1 MSYNYI
7 PTVGS
12 KGVYKLAAP
21 FDQLLAIGEYYTCKS
36 VRKISEILANNDDPE
51 KLVYTRYA
59 LGQDTYTQHKTEDLE
74 IVYLQSEKG
83 HWLYVPASFIQEFP
97 DPNGVIYR
105 AVGINVLLPAI
116 PVGYQLDQ
124 LKSEIEGTVKAITGL
139 RCTIKQTFTSRP
151 LAVPVDKHEHTQQT
165 RAVERALSPDIHSR
179 YRQLQL
185 QNDILVAKVAA
196 LEAFVKSL
204 TQ

>member
-1 MSYNYI
+1 MSLNYI

-21 FDQLLAIGEYYTCKS
+21 FDQLMAVGEYYICKS

-51 KLVYTRYA
+51 KLVYTRYG
-59 LGQDTYTQHKTEDLE
+59 LDQEIYTQHKTEDME

-105 AVGINVLLPAI
+105 AVGISVLLPAI
-116 PVGYQLDQ
+116 PVSYQLDQ
-124 LKSEIEGTVKAITGL
+124 LKAEITGVVKDITGL

-151 LAVPVDKHEHTQQT
+151 LAVPVDKHEATQQT
-165 RAVERALSPDIHSR
+165 RAIERALSPDIYSR
-179 YRQLQL
+179 YRKLQL
-185 QNDILVAKVAA
+185 ENDILVAKVQA
-196 LEAFVKSL
+196 LEQHIRS
-204 TQ
+204 TM

>member
-1 MSYNYI
+1 MSLNYI

-21 FDQLLAIGEYYTCKS
+21 FDQLMAVGEYYICKS

-51 KLVYTRYA
+51 KLVYTRYG
-59 LGQDTYTQHKTEDLE
+59 LDQEIYTQHKTEDME

-105 AVGINVLLPAI
+105 AVGISVLLPAI
-116 PVGYQLDQ
+116 PVSYQLDQ
-124 LKSEIEGTVKAITGL
+124 LKTEITGVVKDITGL
-139 RCTIKQTFTSRP
+139 RCTIKQTFTSRQ
-151 LAVPVDKHEHTQQT
+151 LAVPVDKHEATQQT
-165 RAVERALSPDIHSR
+165 RAIERALSPDIYSR
-179 YRQLQL
+179 YRKLQL
-185 QNDILVAKVAA
+185 ENDILVAKVQA
-196 LEAFVKSL
+196 LEQHIRS
-204 TQ
+204 TM

>member
-1 MSYNYI
+1 MSLNYI

-21 FDQLLAIGEYYTCKS
+21 FDQLMAVGEYYICKS

-51 KLVYTRYA
+51 KLVYTRYS
-59 LGQDTYTQHKTEDLE
+59 LDQEIYTQHKTEDME

-105 AVGINVLLPAI
+105 AVGISVLLPAI
-116 PVGYQLDQ
+116 PVSYQLDQ
-124 LKSEIEGTVKAITGL
+124 LKTEITGVVKDITGL

-151 LAVPVDKHEHTQQT
+151 LAVPVDKHEATQQT
-165 RAVERALSPDIHSR
+165 RAIERALSPDIYSR
-179 YRQLQL
+179 YRKLQL
-185 QNDILVAKVAA
+185 ENDILVAKVQA
-196 LEAFVKSL
+196 LEQHIRS
-204 TQ
+204 TM

>member
-1 MSYNYI
+1 MSLNYI

-21 FDQLLAIGEYYTCKS
+21 FDQLMAVGEYYICKS

-51 KLVYTRYA
+51 KLVYTRYS
-59 LGQDTYTQHKTEDLE
+59 LDQEIYTQHKTEDME

-105 AVGINVLLPAI
+105 AVGISVLLPAI

-124 LKSEIEGTVKAITGL
+124 LKTEITGMVKDITGL

-151 LAVPVDKHEHTQQT
+151 LAVPVEKHEATQQT
-165 RAVERALSPDIHSR
+165 RAIERALSPDIYSR
-179 YRQLQL
+179 YRKLQL
-185 QNDILVAKVAA
+185 ENDILAAKVQA
-196 LEAFVKSL
+196 LEQHIRS
-204 TQ
+204 TM

>member
-1 MSYNYI
+1 MSLNYI

-21 FDQLLAIGEYYTCKS
+21 FDQLMAVGEYYICKS

-51 KLVYTRYA
+51 KLVYTRYS
-59 LGQDTYTQHKTEDLE
+59 LDQEIYTQHKTEDME

-105 AVGINVLLPAI
+105 AVGISVLLPAI

-124 LKSEIEGTVKAITGL
+124 LKTEITGVVKDITGL

-151 LAVPVDKHEHTQQT
+151 LAVPVDKHEATQQT
-165 RAVERALSPDIHSR
+165 RAIERALSPDIYSR
-179 YRQLQL
+179 YRKLQL
-185 QNDILVAKVAA
+185 ENDILVAKVKA
-196 LEAFVKSL
+196 LEQHIRS
-204 TQ
+204 TT

>member
-1 MSYNYI
+1 MSLNYI

-21 FDQLLAIGEYYTCKS
+21 FDQLMAVGEYYICKS

-51 KLVYTRYA
+51 KLVYTRYS
-59 LGQDTYTQHKTEDLE
+59 LDQEIYTQHKTEDME

-105 AVGINVLLPAI
+105 AVGISVLLPAI
-116 PVGYQLDQ
+116 PVSYQLDQ
-124 LKSEIEGTVKAITGL
+124 LKAEITGVVKDITGL

-151 LAVPVDKHEHTQQT
+151 LAVPVEKHEATQQT
-165 RAVERALSPDIHSR
+165 RVIERALSPDIYSR
-179 YRQLQL
+179 YRKLQL
-185 QNDILVAKVAA
+185 ENDILAAKVQA
-196 LEAFVKSL
+196 LEQHIRS
-204 TQ
+204 TM

>member
-1 MSYNYI
+1 MSLNYI

-21 FDQLLAIGEYYTCKS
+21 FDQLMAVGEYYICKS

-51 KLVYTRYA
+51 KLVYTRYS
-59 LGQDTYTQHKTEDLE
+59 LDQEIYTQHKTEDME

-105 AVGINVLLPAI
+105 AVGISVLLPAI

-124 LKSEIEGTVKAITGL
+124 LKTEITGMVKDITGL

-151 LAVPVDKHEHTQQT
+151 LAVPVEKHEATQQT
-165 RAVERALSPDIHSR
+165 RAIERALSPDIYSR
-179 YRQLQL
+179 YRKLQL
-185 QNDILVAKVAA
+185 ENDILAAKVQA
-196 LEAFVKSL
+196 LEQHIRSMM
-204 TQ
+204 

>member
-1 MSYNYI
+1 MSLNYI

-21 FDQLLAIGEYYTCKS
+21 FDQLMAVGEYYICKS

-51 KLVYTRYA
+51 KLVYTRYS
-59 LGQDTYTQHKTEDLE
+59 LDQEIYTQHKTEDME

-105 AVGINVLLPAI
+105 AVGISVLLPAI

-124 LKSEIEGTVKAITGL
+124 LKTEITGVVKDITGL

-151 LAVPVDKHEHTQQT
+151 LAVPVDKHEATQQT
-165 RAVERALSPDIHSR
+165 RAIERALSPDIYSR
-179 YRQLQL
+179 YRKLQL
-185 QNDILVAKVAA
+185 ENDILVAKVQA
-196 LEAFVKSL
+196 LEQHIRS
-204 TQ
+204 TT

>member
-1 MSYNYI
+1 MSLNYI

-21 FDQLLAIGEYYTCKS
+21 FDQLMAVGEYYICKS

-51 KLVYTRYA
+51 KLVYTRYS
-59 LGQDTYTQHKTEDLE
+59 LDQEIYTQHKTEDME

-105 AVGINVLLPAI
+105 AVGISVLLPAI
-116 PVGYQLDQ
+116 PVSYQLDQ
-124 LKSEIEGTVKAITGL
+124 LKTEITGVVKDITGL

-151 LAVPVDKHEHTQQT
+151 LAVPVEKHEATQQT
-165 RAVERALSPDIHSR
+165 RAIERALSPDIYSR
-179 YRQLQL
+179 YRKLQL
-185 QNDILVAKVAA
+185 ENDILVAKVQA
-196 LEAFVKSL
+196 LEQHIRS
-204 TQ
+204 TM

>member
-1 MSYNYI
+1 MSLNYI

-21 FDQLLAIGEYYTCKS
+21 FDQLMAVGEYYICKS

-51 KLVYTRYA
+51 KLVYTRYS
-59 LGQDTYTQHKTEDLE
+59 LDQEVYTQHKTEDME

-105 AVGINVLLPAI
+105 AVGISVLLPAI
-116 PVGYQLDQ
+116 PVDYQLDQ
-124 LKSEIEGTVKAITGL
+124 LKAEITGVVKDITGL

-151 LAVPVDKHEHTQQT
+151 LAVPVEKHEATQQT
-165 RAVERALSPDIHSR
+165 RAIERALSPDIYSR
-179 YRQLQL
+179 YRKLQL
-185 QNDILVAKVAA
+185 ENDILVAKVQA
-196 LEAFVKSL
+196 LEQHIRS
-204 TQ
+204 TM

>member
-1 MSYNYI
+1 MSLNYI

-21 FDQLLAIGEYYTCKS
+21 FDQLMAVGEYYICKS

-51 KLVYTRYA
+51 KLVYTRYG
-59 LGQDTYTQHKTEDLE
+59 LDQEIYTQHKTEDME

-105 AVGINVLLPAI
+105 AVGISVLLPAI
-116 PVGYQLDQ
+116 PVSYQLDQ
-124 LKSEIEGTVKAITGL
+124 LKTEITGVVKDITGL

-151 LAVPVDKHEHTQQT
+151 LAVPVDKHEATQQT
-165 RAVERALSPDIHSR
+165 RAIERALSPDIYSR
-179 YRQLQL
+179 YRKLQL
-185 QNDILVAKVAA
+185 ENDILVAKVQA
-196 LEAFVKSL
+196 LEQHIRS
-204 TQ
+204 TM

>member
-1 MSYNYI
+1 MSLNYI

-21 FDQLLAIGEYYTCKS
+21 FDQLMAVGEYYICKS

-51 KLVYTRYA
+51 KLVYTRYS
-59 LGQDTYTQHKTEDLE
+59 LDQEIYTQHKTEDME

-105 AVGINVLLPAI
+105 AVGISVLLPAI

-124 LKSEIEGTVKAITGL
+124 LKTEITGVVKDITGL

-151 LAVPVDKHEHTQQT
+151 LAVPVEKHEATQQT
-165 RAVERALSPDIHSR
+165 RAIERALSPDIYSR
-179 YRQLQL
+179 YRKLQL
-185 QNDILVAKVAA
+185 ENDILAAKVQA
-196 LEAFVKSL
+196 LEQHIRS
-204 TQ
+204 TM

>member
-1 MSYNYI
+1 MSLNYI

-21 FDQLLAIGEYYTCKS
+21 FDQLMAVGEYYICKS

-51 KLVYTRYA
+51 KLVYTRYS
-59 LGQDTYTQHKTEDLE
+59 LDQEIYTQHKTEDME

-105 AVGINVLLPAI
+105 AVGISVLLPAI
-116 PVGYQLDQ
+116 PVSYQLDQ
-124 LKSEIEGTVKAITGL
+124 LKAEITGVVKDITGL

-151 LAVPVDKHEHTQQT
+151 LAVPVEKHEATQQT
-165 RAVERALSPDIHSR
+165 RAIERALSPDIYSR
-179 YRQLQL
+179 YRKLQL
-185 QNDILVAKVAA
+185 ENDILAAKVQA
-196 LEAFVKSL
+196 LEQHIRS
-204 TQ
+204 TM

>member
-1 MSYNYI
+1 MSLNYI

-21 FDQLLAIGEYYTCKS
+21 FDQLMAVGEYYICKS

-51 KLVYTRYA
+51 KLVYTRYS
-59 LGQDTYTQHKTEDLE
+59 LDQEIYTQHKTEDME

-105 AVGINVLLPAI
+105 AVGISVLLPAI

-124 LKSEIEGTVKAITGL
+124 LKAEITGVVKDITGL

-151 LAVPVDKHEHTQQT
+151 LAVPVEKHEATQQT
-165 RAVERALSPDIHSR
+165 RAIERALSPDIYSR
-179 YRQLQL
+179 YRKLQL
-185 QNDILVAKVAA
+185 ENDILVAKVQA
-196 LEAFVKSL
+196 LEQHIRS
-204 TQ
+204 TM

>member
-1 MSYNYI
+1 MSLNYI

-21 FDQLLAIGEYYTCKS
+21 FDQLMAVGEYYICKS

-51 KLVYTRYA
+51 KLVYTRYS
-59 LGQDTYTQHKTEDLE
+59 LDQEIYTQHKTEDME

-105 AVGINVLLPAI
+105 AVGISVLLPAI

-124 LKSEIEGTVKAITGL
+124 LKTEITGVVKDITGL

-151 LAVPVDKHEHTQQT
+151 LAVPVEKHEATQQT
-165 RAVERALSPDIHSR
+165 RAIERALSPDIYSR
-179 YRQLQL
+179 YRKLQL
-185 QNDILVAKVAA
+185 ENDILVAKVQA
-196 LEAFVKSL
+196 LEQHIRS
-204 TQ
+204 TT

>member
-1 MSYNYI
+1 MSLNYI

-21 FDQLLAIGEYYTCKS
+21 FDQLMAVGEYYICKS

-51 KLVYTRYA
+51 KLVYTRYS
-59 LGQDTYTQHKTEDLE
+59 LDQEIYTQHKTEDME

-105 AVGINVLLPAI
+105 AVGISVLLPAI
-116 PVGYQLDQ
+116 PVSYQLDQ
-124 LKSEIEGTVKAITGL
+124 LKTEITGVVKDITGL

-151 LAVPVDKHEHTQQT
+151 LAVPVDKHEATQQT
-165 RAVERALSPDIHSR
+165 RAIERALSPDIYSR
-179 YRQLQL
+179 YRKLQL
-185 QNDILVAKVAA
+185 ENDILVAKVQA
-196 LEAFVKSL
+196 LEQHIRS
-204 TQ
+204 TT

>member
-1 MSYNYI
+1 MSLNYI

-21 FDQLLAIGEYYTCKS
+21 FDQLMAVGEYYICKS

-51 KLVYTRYA
+51 KLVYTRYS
-59 LGQDTYTQHKTEDLE
+59 LDQEIYTQHKTEDME

-105 AVGINVLLPAI
+105 AVGISVLLPAI
-116 PVGYQLDQ
+116 PVSYQLDQ
-124 LKSEIEGTVKAITGL
+124 LKAEITGVVKDITGL

-151 LAVPVDKHEHTQQT
+151 LAVPVEKHEATQQT
-165 RAVERALSPDIHSR
+165 RAIERALSPDIYSR
-179 YRQLQL
+179 YRKLQL
-185 QNDILVAKVAA
+185 ENDILVAKVQA
-196 LEAFVKSL
+196 LEQHIRS
-204 TQ
+204 TM

>member
-1 MSYNYI
+1 MSLNYI

-21 FDQLLAIGEYYTCKS
+21 FDQLMAVGEYYICKS

-51 KLVYTRYA
+51 KLVYTRYS
-59 LGQDTYTQHKTEDLE
+59 LDQEIYTQHKTEDME

-105 AVGINVLLPAI
+105 AVGISVLLPAI
-116 PVGYQLDQ
+116 PVSYQLDQ
-124 LKSEIEGTVKAITGL
+124 LKAEITGVVKDITGL

-151 LAVPVDKHEHTQQT
+151 LAVPVEKHEATQQT
-165 RAVERALSPDIHSR
+165 RAIERALSPDIYSR
-179 YRQLQL
+179 YRKLQL
-185 QNDILVAKVAA
+185 ENDILVAKVQA
-196 LEAFVKSL
+196 LEQHIRS
-204 TQ
+204 TI

>member
-1 MSYNYI
+1 MSLNYI

-21 FDQLLAIGEYYTCKS
+21 FDQLMAVGEYYICKS

-51 KLVYTRYA
+51 KLVYTRYS
-59 LGQDTYTQHKTEDLE
+59 LDQEIYTQHKTEDME

-105 AVGINVLLPAI
+105 AVGISVLLPAI

-124 LKSEIEGTVKAITGL
+124 LKTEITGVVKDITGL

-151 LAVPVDKHEHTQQT
+151 LAVPVEKHEATQQT
-165 RAVERALSPDIHSR
+165 RAIERALSPDIYSR
-179 YRQLQL
+179 YRKLQL
-185 QNDILVAKVAA
+185 ENDILVAKVQA
-196 LEAFVKSL
+196 LEQHIRS
-204 TQ
+204 TM

>member
-1 MSYNYI
+1 MSLNYI

-21 FDQLLAIGEYYTCKS
+21 FDQLMAVGEYYICKS

-51 KLVYTRYA
+51 KLVYTRYG
-59 LGQDTYTQHKTEDLE
+59 LDQEIYTQHKTEDME

-105 AVGINVLLPAI
+105 AVGISVLLPAI

-124 LKSEIEGTVKAITGL
+124 LKTEITGMVKDITGL

-151 LAVPVDKHEHTQQT
+151 LAVPVEKHEATQQT
-165 RAVERALSPDIHSR
+165 RAIERALSPDIYSR
-179 YRQLQL
+179 YRKLQL
-185 QNDILVAKVAA
+185 ENDILAAKVQA
-196 LEAFVKSL
+196 LEQHIRSMM
-204 TQ
+204 